1 MDEILES
8 IINGQRKQAL
18 RQLQRSDY
26 SIVDLLEEL
35 KMNGMNDEVITMV
48 RVAISVDYLTE
59 GISVMERE

>member
-59 GISVMERE
+59 GISVMEWE